1 MKKKTIYRQF
11 VISFSLI
18 VLPIIICGCVLIA
31 WQKGRIEEEWRKN
44 VSAEVYYGR
53 KRLEAQVEAIKMFQ
67 YYYRN
72 DEELRSFMRQ
82 YDFVPVYEYYALLS
96 TVKNRINI
104 AMQGNP
110 CIEDVVLYFR
120 DMGISV
126 SHSRDVNYI
135 SEEEYHEVYQKVVSG
150 EGVLRIEDS
159 CLYASEI
166 FTYARWDKDFEIII
180 DICLSK
186 DYIFQDILNQ
196 NADRDTV
203 FFLYDHGSGQ
213 LIRGKGHA
221 DEKILDMVQAK
232 AMEETQEERV
242 LSLWQ
247 EGQKY
252 LLVSNYSSFLNQSVY
267 RCSPAEDAGHLITGY
282 GILVIYLLFS
292 VLVALLFPYS
302 VKRIVMIPVQR
313 LIDAF
318 HRLADNELDQR
329 IAYRASD
336 EFNYLYDEFNSMVIR
351 LDSLIDE
358 NYKSRMLMQEAE
370 LKQLQ
375 AQIHP
380 HFLYNTYFMLHR
392 MILDGDEE
400 NAAKLSECLGIFME
414 YLGHNLKNEVLLTQE
429 LRCVKSY
436 LEIQQM
442 RFERRMELSIEEP
455 PDTWKSFKVPRLI
468 LQPIVENYLKYG
480 YEMSDGEGELYLH
493 FEEEERGLRIT
504 IGGGCGVIAPEVLE
518 SLQHRLETQD
528 TEGQGFGLLNIH
540 RRLQIRFGAESGL
553 RLSADEEGRL
563 ITEVFL
569 YCITPEFTVL
579 H

>member
-1 MKKKTIYRQF
+1 MRKKTIYRQF

-18 VLPIIICGCVLIA
+18 VLPVIICGCVLIA

-96 TVKNRINI
+96 TVRSRIDI

-120 DMGISV
+120 DIGISV

-135 SEEEYHEVYQKVVSG
+135 SEEEYHEVYQKVISG
-150 EGVLRIEDS
+150 EGILRIEDNG
-159 CLYASEI
+159 LYASDI
-166 FTYARWDKDFEIII
+166 FTYARWDRDFEIII

-186 DYIFQDILNQ
+186 EYIFQDILNQ
-196 NADRDTV
+196 NADRDAV
-203 FFLYDHGSGQ
+203 FFLYDYGSEQ
-213 LIRGKGHA
+213 LIRGRGHV
-221 DEKILDMVQAK
+221 DGKILDMVQAK
-232 AMEETQEERV
+232 AMEGIRGESV

-252 LLVSNYSSFLNQSVY
+252 LLVSNYSALLNQSVY
-267 RCSPAEDAGHLITGY
+267 QCSLAEDAGDLITGY

-292 VLVALLFPYS
+292 VLVAFMLPRS
-302 VKRIVMIPVQR
+302 VKRIVMIPIQR

-318 HRLADNELDQR
+318 RRLSDNELDQQ

-336 EFNYLYDEFNSMVIR
+336 EFNYLYDEFNSMTRR
-351 LDSLIDE
+351 LNNLIDE
-358 NYKSRMLMQEAE
+358 NYKSRMLMQEAQ

-375 AQIHP
+375 AQVHP

-400 NAAKLSECLGIFME
+400 NAVKLSECLGIFME
-414 YLGHNLKNEVLLTQE
+414 YLGHNLQNEVPLTQE
-429 LRCVKSY
+429 LRCVRSY

-442 RFERRMELSIEEP
+442 RFEERMSLEIEELP
-455 PDTWKSFKVPRLI
+455 QASRNLRVPRLI
-468 LQPIVENYLKYG
+468 LQPIVENYMKYG
-480 YEMSDGEGELYLH
+480 YETSDGQGELYIR
-493 FEEEERGLRIT
+493 FPQTERGLCIL
-504 IGGGCGVIAPEVLE
+504 IGGGCAPIAPQVLQGLKE
-518 SLQHRLETQD
+518 RLGEEAED
-528 TEGQGFGLLNIH
+528 EGFGLISVH
-540 RRLQIRFGAESGL
+540 RRLRIRFGRESGL
-553 RLSADEEGRL
+553 ELSADREGRL
-563 ITEVFL
+563 VTKVFI
-569 YCITPEFTVL
+569 YDRTGEGNV
-579 H
+579 